1 MTADFRDRVNT
12 EREVNPPD
20 GRTRV
25 MPRAAV
31 LNITQAKL
39 LDTSYQG
46 ACTATCV
53 GISCG
58 SEEALHGVGRRSCEV
73 FKQTFHA
80 QTKQGKVHDYT
91 PGRRDNGHE
100 LDLLRLLRIEN
111 LGPWTFRSS
120 RQSLA
125 SKATETCSLQLGR
138 WHPSSQ
144 AFKAG
149 QLEPVLISANH
160 GQSTSCNA
168 WGLWLAQAGVQAA
181 RSHFDPALS
190 IPAPAATAAPRL
202 QLQSVGMWYVD
213 MPPGRA

>member
-20 GRTRV
+20 GWTRV

-111 LGPWTFRSS
+111 LGPFEALGNPWQAKPQKPAVCSWGGGIHQARPSK
-120 RQSLA
+120 QGSLN
-125 SKATETCSLQLGR
+125 R
-138 WHPSSQ
+138 
-144 AFKAG
+144 F
-149 QLEPVLISANH
+149 
-160 GQSTSCNA
+160 
-168 WGLWLAQAGVQAA
+168 
-181 RSHFDPALS
+181 
-190 IPAPAATAAPRL
+190 
-202 QLQSVGMWYVD
+202 
-213 MPPGRA
+213 